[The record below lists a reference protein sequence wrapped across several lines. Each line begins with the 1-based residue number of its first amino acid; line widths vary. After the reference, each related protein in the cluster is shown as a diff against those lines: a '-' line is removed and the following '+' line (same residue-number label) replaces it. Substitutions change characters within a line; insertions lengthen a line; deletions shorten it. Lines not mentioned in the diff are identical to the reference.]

1 MGADAERRAVL
12 SIASAAVQTGG
23 GRWRER
29 LAALSNALEDG
40 LAAERHQLLL
50 WVPVMLGIG
59 VAGYFALPRTG
70 QWQAVACAA
79 AAVAAGGLAARGLVG
94 RCAFWAG
101 LLILAGLAL
110 AWARAESVAAPRIQS
125 TLFNRTITA
134 RVTALELQPALERY
148 RLVLAPDDDRLPPRV
163 RVSLRRPPA
172 ATILPG
178 ARVSIRATLRPP
190 PGPSAP
196 GGYDFA
202 RRAWFEGIGAVGY
215 ALGEPQLLTPAP
227 PPGDAQSILDSL
239 RRRLTARI
247 QSQIE
252 GPAGGIAA
260 ALIAG
265 DRGGIPAEVTED
277 MRDSG
282 LAHLL
287 SISGLHIAVVVGG
300 TMWAVRRLL
309 LLSTWIALRWPVKI
323 IAAGVAALAGIGYT
337 LLAGAEV
344 PTVRSCIATLLV
356 LVGLCLGR
364 QAISLRMVAAA
375 ALLIL
380 LFRPEAMLGASFQL
394 SFAAVT
400 ALVVFYQSAVGRRL
414 SGGTRESNWPSRL
427 ARGAMALIIT
437 GLMIEAVLAPIAL
450 AHFGRTGFYGVL
462 ANLVAIPFTSFVV
475 MPAAA
480 GAVLLDPIGL
490 GRPFYAALGWSLAAL
505 IALADYVASLP
516 GAVSRLPAMPTA
528 AFVAFILG
536 GLWLALWEGRVRW
549 AGLAPIAMATVM
561 ALLARPADL
570 VVSGDG
576 RHAGIVEG
584 GRLAMLRPRAGEF
597 ISDMWSDATAAAALG
612 QWSESSATRCNR
624 DACVT
629 VIERGGKGW
638 RLLATRS
645 RAQIEW
651 RRLVRACRG
660 VDIVISERWL
670 PDACTPRWLKLDRAA
685 LAHSGA
691 VAIRFDPLLVQTVA
705 DDQGD
710 HPWATAV
717 PDQWYRRSRPTSLP
731 WMRTRDGR

>member
-1 MGADAERRAVL
+1 ML

-23 GRWRER
+23 TRLRER
-29 LAALSNALEDG
+29 LVALSSRVEDM
-40 LAAERHQLLL
+40 LAAERHQLIL
-50 WVPVMLGIG
+50 WVPVMLGVGI
-59 VAGYFALPRTG
+59 AGYFALPRTG
-70 QWQAVACAA
+70 QWQAVAFAA
-79 AAVAAGGLAARGLVG
+79 AALAVTGLAGRGLLG
-94 RCAFWAG
+94 RCAFWGG

-110 AWARAESVAAPRIQS
+110 GWSRAESVAAPRLQS

-134 RVTALELQPALERY
+134 RVAVVDLQPALERF
-148 RLVLAPDDDRLPPRV
+148 RLVLEPDDDRLPPRV
-163 RVSLRRPPA
+163 RISLRKRPPEA
-172 ATILPG
+172 VLPG
-178 ARVSIRATLRPP
+178 ARISIRATLRPP

-227 PPGDAQSILDSL
+227 PPGDAQAVLDSL
-239 RRRLTARI
+239 RRRLTTRI

-265 DRGGIPAEVTED
+265 DRGGIPEAVTED

-300 TMWAVRRLL
+300 TLWVVRRLL

-400 ALVVFYQSAVGRRL
+400 ALVVFYQSAIGRRL
-414 SGGTRESNWPSRL
+414 SGGTGESSWPARL
-427 ARGAMALIIT
+427 GRGALALIIT

-462 ANLVAIPFTSFVV
+462 ANLVAIPFTSFVI

-480 GAVLLDPIGL
+480 GALLLDPIGL
-490 GRPFYAALGWSLAAL
+490 GRPFYVALGWSLEAL
-505 IALADYVASLP
+505 IALADYVAALP
-516 GAVSRLPAMPTA
+516 GAVSRLPAMPTS

-536 GLWLALWEGRVRW
+536 GLWLALWEGRARW
-549 AGLAPIAMATVM
+549 AGLAPITVALGVALMAK
-561 ALLARPADL
+561 PADL
-570 VVSGDG
+570 VVSSDG
-576 RHAGIVEG
+576 RHAGIVEA
-584 GRLAMLRPRAGEF
+584 GRLAMLRPRAGDF
-597 ISDMWSDATAAAALG
+597 ISDMWSDATAAETLG
-612 QWSESSATRCNR
+612 EWSESRATRCNR
-624 DACVT
+624 DACIT

-638 RLLATRS
+638 RLMATRS

-691 VAIRFDPLLVQTVA
+691 VAIRFDPLSVQTVA
-705 DDQGD
+705 DGHGD

-717 PDQWYRRSRPTSLP
+717 PDQWYRRSKPTSLP
-731 WMRTRDGR
+731 